1 MKKLFSYLF
10 TPIFLPVFGLLLV
23 VFDPV
28 QRLMYWVGDQKWQ
41 QKVVVFL
48 NLLLTRSL
56 LLMGI
61 HCKFRNEQSLP
72 TDRPLIIVSN
82 HQSMFDIP
90 PFFWY
95 LRKHSVKFVSKIEL
109 AKGIPSISFN
119 LRKGGNA
126 IIDRKDPDQAIP
138 ALTQFARYIEKNR
151 FSACIF
157 PEGTRSRTGHPKTFS
172 LKGLATLLEH
182 APNALVVPVSINNC
196 WKIMR
201 HGWFPL
207 SFGEKPTWRVHSPI
221 EPAGKTAVDVLR
233 EVEQVIVAGIQI

>member
-1 MKKLFSYLF
+1 MKKLFGYVF
-10 TPIFLPVFGLLLV
+10 TPLFLPVFGILLV

-28 QRLMYWVGDQKWQ
+28 QRFMYWIGHQKWQ

-61 HCKFRNEQSLP
+61 RCKFRNPHQLP

-126 IIDRKDPDQAIP
+126 IIDRKDSTQAVS
-138 ALTQFARYIEKNR
+138 ALIQFAKYIEKNR

-157 PEGTRSRTGHPKTFS
+157 PEGTRSRTGKPKTFS
-172 LKGLATLLEH
+172 PKGLTTLLEN
-182 APNALVVPVSINNC
+182 APSALVVPVSINNC
-196 WKIMR
+196 WKIMQ

-207 SFGEKPTWRVHSPI
+207 SFGERPTWLVHPPI
-221 EPAGKTAVDVLR
+221 DPSGMKPLDVLQ
-233 EVEQVIVAGIQI
+233 EVERVIVNGIHV